1 MRKFTVEQ
9 QDGPFEVDGKM
20 YTPVEDVSHDSCD
33 GCHGDGDIDLCH
45 ALPPCAVFKRHDDRY
60 VIWVAAQ

>member
-9 QDGPFEVDGKM
+9 QDGPFEVAGKM
-20 YTPVEDVSHDSCD
+20 YTPVQEVSPGSCD
-33 GCHGDGDIDLCH
+33 GCHGDGNMGLCV
-45 ALPPCAVFKRHDDRY
+45 ALPHCGVKRHDDRY

>member
-20 YTPVEDVSHDSCD
+20 YTPVQEVRYVSCD
-33 GCHGDGDIDLCH
+33 GCHGDGNMGLCD
-45 ALPPCAVFKRHDDRY
+45 ALPNCGFMRHDDRY

>member
-1 MRKFTVEQ
+1 MREFTVEQ

-20 YTPVEDVSHDSCD
+20 YMPVQELSPGRCA
-33 GCHGDGDIDLCH
+33 GCHGDNSMDLCY
-45 ALPPCAVFKRHDDRY
+45 ALPHCTTERHDDRS

>member
-20 YTPVEDVSHDSCD
+20 YTPVQEASPGSCD
-33 GCHGDGDIDLCH
+33 GCPGDGNMGLCD
-45 ALPPCAVFKRHDDRY
+45 ALPHCVGRHDGRY